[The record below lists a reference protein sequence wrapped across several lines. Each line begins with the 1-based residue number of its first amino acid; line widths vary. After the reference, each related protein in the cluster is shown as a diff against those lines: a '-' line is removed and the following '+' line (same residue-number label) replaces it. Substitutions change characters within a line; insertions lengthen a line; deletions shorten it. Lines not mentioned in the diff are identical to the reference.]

1 MKTKRKLIIL
11 SYLVFILIL
20 FSCKNGGSQKNTN
33 EATYLNADGTEKF
46 LVPENLFSD
55 FIVMSSSLYGN
66 NKPSTVV
73 YTVKVTLKNNT
84 KNIYQKAFIRG
95 ELILVLENGNQLS
108 CTDINYSKSY
118 WGGVISESKSNWK
131 PNEDWNIDQLESCTF
146 SVEYFDYPVKEVYT
160 QYYLEL
166 TDQINNTTEEIMI
179 SQRDVTDKWLKAK
192 NKIKIGTAD
201 CTDNLKDVSQFLG
214 ND

>member
-1 MKTKRKLIIL
+1 MKTIRKLIIPFFL
-11 SYLVFILIL
+11 LFVLML
-20 FSCKNGGSQKNTN
+20 FSCKNNEHQKIIND
-33 EATYLNADGTEKF
+33 APYLNTDGTEKF

-55 FIVMSSSLYGN
+55 FIVMSSSLHGDN
-66 NKPSTVV
+66 IPSTVV
-73 YTVKVTLKNNT
+73 YVVKVTLKNNT
-84 KNIYQKAFIRG
+84 NNIYQKAFIRG

-108 CTDINYSKSY
+108 CTDINYSKAF
-118 WGGVISESKSNWK
+118 GGGIMSKVKSNWK

-166 TDQINNTTEEIMI
+166 TDQINNTTEEIMV
-179 SQRDVTDKWLKAK
+179 SQRNVTDKWLRAK
-192 NKIKIGTAD
+192 NKVMKGVTD
-201 CTDNLKDVSQFLG
+201 CTDNLRDVSQFLG

>member
-55 FIVMSSSLYGN
+55 FIVMSSSLHGN

-118 WGGVISESKSNWK
+118 GGGVISESKSNWK

-146 SVEYFDYPVKEVYT
+146 SLEYFDYPVKEVYT

-179 SQRDVTDKWLKAK
+179 SQRDVMDKWLIAKDKAK
-192 NKIKIGTAD
+192 KGVSD
-201 CTDNLKDVSQFLG
+201 CTDDIYSVSRFLG
-214 ND
+214 NE